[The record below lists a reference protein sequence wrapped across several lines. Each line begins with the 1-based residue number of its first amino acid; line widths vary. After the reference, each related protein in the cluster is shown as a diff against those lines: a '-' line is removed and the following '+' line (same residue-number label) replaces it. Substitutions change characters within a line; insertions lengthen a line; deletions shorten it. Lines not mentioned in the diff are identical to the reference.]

1 MKKKFATV
9 LLLVFVSLSLFAQPK
24 VLTTMEND
32 GVYAQIAPG
41 KYIEIPGYDAFT
53 GHFGDAYSNKRW
65 NTYPKIT
72 VIKDP
77 GEIMIIDK
85 VEKLILKGI
94 DFTLDIMPQTK
105 LSRGGYISMGGK
117 YITTGQLEMTYST
130 NSVVVTQLWKSD
142 EDVCDKRWVADKRRK
157 VADYHFEIVP
167 EPLERDKYYV
177 LAVGTKKL
185 YVFGLSK

>member
-1 MKKKFATV
+1 MKKKFTTV
-9 LLLVFVSLSLFAQPK
+9 LLLIFVSLSVFAQPK
-24 VLTTMEND
+24 VVTTLEND

-53 GHFGDAYSNKRW
+53 GHFGSEYSNKRW
-65 NTYPKIT
+65 NTWPKIT

-77 GEIMIIDK
+77 EQIITIDK

-105 LSRGGYISMGGK
+105 LSYGGYISLTGK
-117 YITTGQLEMTYST
+117 YVTTGKLEMTSST
-130 NSVVVTQLWKSD
+130 NSKVITQFWKS
-142 EDVCDKRWVADKRRK
+142 ENDVCDKKYINDKRRK
-157 VADYHFEIVP
+157 VADYKFEIVP
-167 EPLERDKYYV
+167 ETLEKDKSYV

-185 YVFGLSK
+185 YVFQLSK